1 MINVKV
7 ELLNQNVDAGE
18 IAIDL
23 LINVNVEIL
32 DQKMDAEEIVV
43 Y

>member
-7 ELLNQNVDAGE
+7 ELLNQNVDADE